1 MGVEVKMITGD
12 HVTIA
17 VETARVL
24 GLGTRIQG
32 PQGLPTLQE
41 GGAVPDTRHT
51 VAPGPEDWWSLD
63 LTYRR
68 PLRGGWIEASVGADH
83 RDRQWN
89 DTTAVLPRAAVS
101 WRHEFQ

>member
-1 MGVEVKMITGD
+1 VGRRDTLEAAAKMGVEVKMITGD

-41 GGAVPDTRHT
+41 GGAVPDRC
-51 VAPGPEDWWSLD
+51 AP
-63 LTYRR
+63 
-68 PLRGGWIEASVGADH
+68 
-83 RDRQWN
+83 
-89 DTTAVLPRAAVS
+89 AVLERFAPVLSLSLSFSLSLWFFLSRPG
-101 WRHEFQ
+101 